1 MCLLDSN
8 PCAVRAFVC
17 PVVSLTLRRTPV
29 MQELFACFRKGEW
42 KMKRKVTLAL
52 LGLVLLFG
60 GATSSR
66 AEVKRVK
73 MHIAGYLC
81 GN

>member
-1 MCLLDSN
+1 MGE
-8 PCAVRAFVC
+8 
-17 PVVSLTLRRTPV
+17 
-29 MQELFACFRKGEW
+29 MMMRKNI
-42 KMKRKVTLAL
+42 TLAV

-60 GATSSR
+60 GATASN
-66 AEVKRVK
+66 AQVKRVE

>member
-1 MCLLDSN
+1 
-8 PCAVRAFVC
+8 
-17 PVVSLTLRRTPV
+17 
-29 MQELFACFRKGEW
+29 
-42 KMKRKVTLAL
+42 MKRRVIPSL

-60 GATSSR
+60 GATASR
-66 AEVKRVK
+66 GEVRRVQ

>member
-1 MCLLDSN
+1 MMKKT
-8 PCAVRAFVC
+8 
-17 PVVSLTLRRTPV
+17 VVP
-29 MQELFACFRKGEW
+29 
-42 KMKRKVTLAL
+42 AL

-60 GATSSR
+60 GATASR
-66 AEVKRVK
+66 AQVKRVE

>member
-1 MCLLDSN
+1 MQKK
-8 PCAVRAFVC
+8 
-17 PVVSLTLRRTPV
+17 LTLV
-29 MQELFACFRKGEW
+29 
-42 KMKRKVTLAL
+42 

-60 GATSSR
+60 GAATSR
-66 AEVKRVK
+66 AEVKRVQ

>member
-1 MCLLDSN
+1 
-8 PCAVRAFVC
+8 
-17 PVVSLTLRRTPV
+17 
-29 MQELFACFRKGEW
+29 
-42 KMKRKVTLAL
+42 MKRNIILAL

-60 GATSSR
+60 GASSSR
-66 AEVKRVK
+66 AEVKRVQ

>member
-1 MCLLDSN
+1 M
-8 PCAVRAFVC
+8 
-17 PVVSLTLRRTPV
+17 
-29 MQELFACFRKGEW
+29 RKIPI
-42 KMKRKVTLAL
+42 LIS

-60 GATSSR
+60 SAGNSK
-66 AEVKRVK
+66 AEVKRVQ

>member
-1 MCLLDSN
+1 
-8 PCAVRAFVC
+8 
-17 PVVSLTLRRTPV
+17 
-29 MQELFACFRKGEW
+29 
-42 KMKRKVTLAL
+42 MKRNSILAL

-60 GATSSR
+60 SATNSN
-66 AEVKRVK
+66 AEVKRVQ

>member
-1 MCLLDSN
+1 M
-8 PCAVRAFVC
+8 
-17 PVVSLTLRRTPV
+17 
-29 MQELFACFRKGEW
+29 
-42 KMKRKVTLAL
+42 KMKRNATLAL

-60 GATSSR
+60 SAGSSS
-66 AEVKRVK
+66 AEVKRVQ

>member
-1 MCLLDSN
+1 MRRKTIF
-8 PCAVRAFVC
+8 AV
-17 PVVSLTLRRTPV
+17 
-29 MQELFACFRKGEW
+29 
-42 KMKRKVTLAL
+42 

-60 GATSSR
+60 SAATS
-66 AEVKRVK
+66 AAQVKRVQ

>member
-1 MCLLDSN
+1 
-8 PCAVRAFVC
+8 
-17 PVVSLTLRRTPV
+17 
-29 MQELFACFRKGEW
+29 
-42 KMKRKVTLAL
+42 MKRNTILAM

-60 GATSSR
+60 SAGTSS
-66 AEVKRVK
+66 AEVKRVE

>member
-1 MCLLDSN
+1 MRRNTLLM
-8 PCAVRAFVC
+8 V
-17 PVVSLTLRRTPV
+17 
-29 MQELFACFRKGEW
+29 
-42 KMKRKVTLAL
+42 

-60 GATSSR
+60 GAGTSSAQVR
-66 AEVKRVK
+66 RVE

>member
-1 MCLLDSN
+1 MT
-8 PCAVRAFVC
+8 RAI
-17 PVVSLTLRRTPV
+17 TI
-29 MQELFACFRKGEW
+29 AI
-42 KMKRKVTLAL
+42 

-60 GATSSR
+60 SAMTSVGQ
-66 AEVKRVK
+66 VKRVQ

>member
-1 MCLLDSN
+1 M
-8 PCAVRAFVC
+8 
-17 PVVSLTLRRTPV
+17 RRNLIP
-29 MQELFACFRKGEW
+29 
-42 KMKRKVTLAL
+42 AL

-60 GATSSR
+60 SAGVSR
-66 AEVKRVK
+66 AEVRRVE

>member
-1 MCLLDSN
+1 
-8 PCAVRAFVC
+8 
-17 PVVSLTLRRTPV
+17 
-29 MQELFACFRKGEW
+29 
-42 KMKRKVTLAL
+42 MKRKITLAL

-60 GATSSR
+60 SATSSS
-66 AEVKRVK
+66 AEVKRVQ

>member
-1 MCLLDSN
+1 M
-8 PCAVRAFVC
+8 
-17 PVVSLTLRRTPV
+17 
-29 MQELFACFRKGEW
+29 
-42 KMKRKVTLAL
+42 MKRPLVLVT

-60 GATSSR
+60 GATASR
-66 AEVKRVK
+66 AQVKRVE

>member
-1 MCLLDSN
+1 MN
-8 PCAVRAFVC
+8 
-17 PVVSLTLRRTPV
+17 
-29 MQELFACFRKGEW
+29 
-42 KMKRKVTLAL
+42 MKRKIALAL

-60 GATSSR
+60 SAVSAG
-66 AEVKRVK
+66 AEVRRVE